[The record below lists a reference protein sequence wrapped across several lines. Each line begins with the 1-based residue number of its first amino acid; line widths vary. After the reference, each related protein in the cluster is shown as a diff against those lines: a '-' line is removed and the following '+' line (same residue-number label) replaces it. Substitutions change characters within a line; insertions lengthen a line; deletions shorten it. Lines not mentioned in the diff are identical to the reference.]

1 MQALVQKFSAQRYE
15 AQMVM
20 LHVRSTV
27 WRGGFLETDPAGI
40 RDPMGLGSNIAKQCW
55 MITFTQT
62 AQKWGKSPGVLRP
75 LAKQLRPSQ
84 RRGILQPT
92 SHCHSRMTACGPRT
106 AVWSSHEQRL
116 NVCSVCMGLVWL
128 CAGAVLHP
136 SEGGGWAGLAARGWK
151 TDPWKRSKWAPPW
164 LGIQIAHTNP
174 ETT

>member
-15 AQMVM
+15 AQMAM

-116 NVCSVCMGLVWL
+116 NVCSVCMGLGSQRW
-128 CAGAVLHP
+128 CDSVL
-136 SEGGGWAGLAARGWK
+136 GLFFTLQKEVGEQDMLLEDGRQIHGRGVNEPHH
-151 TDPWKRSKWAPPW
+151 D
-164 LGIQIAHTNP
+164 
-174 ETT
+174 